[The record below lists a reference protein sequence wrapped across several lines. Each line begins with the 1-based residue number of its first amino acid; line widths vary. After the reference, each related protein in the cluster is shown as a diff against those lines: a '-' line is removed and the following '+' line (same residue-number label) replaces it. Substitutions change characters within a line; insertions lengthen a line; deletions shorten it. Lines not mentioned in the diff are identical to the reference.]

1 MLILIYCCFGG
12 ICFAYSSGGVL
23 PAKDIIVSASREIN
37 AHSAIAG
44 RVAISCQVVV
54 KYSDIDLIYLST
66 NWFRTRMA
74 KQHLKVFFS
83 SPRRAMYLI
92 ALLILAAEIPIMVL
106 IEIVLKPILG
116 PDTSAVF
123 WEFLDPLL
131 LIIIVIPC
139 VYFLAMRPLQRQQII
154 LQKQFNELSITAVTF
169 ESREG
174 VVVTDANNKIL
185 RVNRSFTEITGYTNE
200 DAIGKT
206 PGMLHSGRH
215 DKEFYRS
222 LWQVLERDRF
232 WSGEVWNRRKNG
244 DIYPE
249 WLTVTAV
256 LGAEG
261 QVSNY
266 VGIFSD
272 ISDRKA
278 GEQQLRKLTAH
289 IQTAREEEKTRI
301 AREIHDDLG
310 GTLTALK
317 IDAYQLAAKLAGNE
331 QTAPLLEHVESMTQL
346 IDNAVGVTRRVISDL
361 HPTILDDL
369 GLVAALEW
377 QCGQF
382 HKRTGIACEVNGA
395 EDKDDERSLDK
406 TTAINLFRIFQEA
419 LSNVARH
426 SGATGVSAE
435 FQQNDEEIILSISD
449 NGRGLP
455 EKHIIAQTSYG
466 MRGMRERVAQLD
478 GQILFDTPPGGGLRV
493 TVILPVAAGNNKE
506 GNT

>member
-1 MLILIYCCFGG
+1 MI
-12 ICFAYSSGGVL
+12 
-23 PAKDIIVSASREIN
+23 K
-37 AHSAIAG
+37 H
-44 RVAISCQVVV
+44 
-54 KYSDIDLIYLST
+54 
-66 NWFRTRMA
+66 
-74 KQHLKVFFS
+74 HLKDSFS
-83 SPRRAMYLI
+83 SPQGAMYLI
-92 ALLILAAEIPIMVL
+92 AIMIMAAELLIMVL
-106 IEIVLKPILG
+106 IETVFKPMLG
-116 PDTSAVF
+116 MDIPAVI

-131 LIIIVIPC
+131 LIIIVIPG
-139 VYFLAMRPLQRQQII
+139 VYFLAMRPLERQRVI
-154 LQKQFNELSITAVTF
+154 LQRQFNELSITAVTF

-215 DKEFYRS
+215 DRDFYRNM
-222 LWQVLERDRF
+222 WQVLQRDRF

-249 WLTVTAV
+249 WLTITAV
-256 LGAEG
+256 LGTEG
-261 QVSNY
+261 QVTNY

-317 IDAYQLAAKLAGNE
+317 MDAYLLADKLADNV
-331 QTAPLLEHVESMTQL
+331 QSAPLLELVGTMTQL

-361 HPTILDDL
+361 HPTIIDDL
-369 GLVAALEW
+369 GLVAALKW

-382 HKRTGIACEVNGA
+382 NKRTGIACEVVCA
-395 EDKDDERSLDK
+395 EDIDDEKKLDK
-406 TTAINLFRIFQEA
+406 TPAINLFRIFQEA
-419 LSNVARH
+419 LTNVSQH
-426 SGATGVSAE
+426 SGATRVNVE
-435 FQQNDEEIILSISD
+435 YFQGDEEVILTISD

-455 EKHIIAQTSYG
+455 QGHVIAPTSYG
-466 MRGMRERVAQLD
+466 MRGMRERVAQFD
-478 GQILFDTPPGGGLRV
+478 GQILFDSPPGGGLRV
-493 TVILPVAAGNNKE
+493 TVILPVKAGYRKE
-506 GNT
+506 DKI

>member
-1 MLILIYCCFGG
+1 M
-12 ICFAYSSGGVL
+12 
-23 PAKDIIVSASREIN
+23 
-37 AHSAIAG
+37 
-44 RVAISCQVVV
+44 V
-54 KYSDIDLIYLST
+54 KH
-66 NWFRTRMA
+66 
-74 KQHLKVFFS
+74 HLKDFFS
-83 SPRRAMYLI
+83 SHRGAMYLI
-92 ALLILAAEIPIMVL
+92 ALLIMAAEFLIMVL
-106 IEIVLKPILG
+106 IELVLKPIYG
-116 PDTSAVF
+116 PNISVVF

-131 LIIIVIPC
+131 LTFIVTPC
-139 VYFLAMRPLQRQQII
+139 IYVLAVRPLERQQVM
-154 LQKQFNELSITAVTF
+154 LQRQFNELNITAVTF

-185 RVNRSFTEITGYTNE
+185 RVNHSFTEITGYTNE

-215 DKEFYRS
+215 DKEFYRNM
-222 LWQVLERDRF
+222 WQVLERDRF
-232 WSGEVWNRRKNG
+232 WSGEVWNRSKNG
-244 DIYPE
+244 AIYPE
-249 WLTVTAV
+249 WLTITAV
-256 LGAEG
+256 LGTEG
-261 QVSNY
+261 EVTNY

-317 IDAYQLAAKLAGNE
+317 MDVYRLAGKLSGNQ
-331 QTAPLLEHVESMTQL
+331 QTAPLLEDVESMTQL
-346 IDNAVGVTRRVISDL
+346 IDNAVSVTRRVISDL
-361 HPTILDDL
+361 YPTILDDL

-382 HKRTGIACEVNGA
+382 RKRTGIACEVIGA
-395 EDKDDERSLDK
+395 EDKDDERKLDK
-406 TTAINLFRIFQEA
+406 TSAINLFRIFQEA
-419 LSNVARH
+419 LSNVSQH
-426 SGATGVSAE
+426 SGATRVSVE
-435 FQQNDEEIILSISD
+435 FHQSDEEIILSIGD

-478 GQILFDTPPGGGLRV
+478 GQIIFDSPPGGGLRV
-493 TVILPVAAGNNKE
+493 TVILPVAAGHNKE
-506 GNT
+506 GEIWYAS